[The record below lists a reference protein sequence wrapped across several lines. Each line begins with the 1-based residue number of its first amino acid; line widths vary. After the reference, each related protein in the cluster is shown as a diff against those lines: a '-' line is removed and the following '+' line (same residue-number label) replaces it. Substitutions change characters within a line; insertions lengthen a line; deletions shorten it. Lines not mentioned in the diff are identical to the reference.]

1 MAEIPYLKKLEDD
14 LKNYNIQFVSIS
26 KDSYKEL
33 WRKTVKE
40 KKLPGIQI
48 LANSDTC
55 SFFKD
60 FSIVE
65 IPRFIIL
72 DKNGLIINQNAM
84 RPSDPKLKDDLLK
97 YIR

>member
-1 MAEIPYLKKLEDD
+1 MCAQAQAPCMHVVITRNQQIIIIGLSFFPG
-14 LKNYNIQFVSIS
+14 
-26 KDSYKEL
+26 
-33 WRKTVKE
+33 TVKE